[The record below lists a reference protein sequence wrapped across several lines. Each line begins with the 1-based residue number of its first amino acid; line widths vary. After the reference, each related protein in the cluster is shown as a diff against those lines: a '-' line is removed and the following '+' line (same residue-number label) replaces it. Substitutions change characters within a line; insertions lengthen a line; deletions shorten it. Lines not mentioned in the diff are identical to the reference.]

1 MNTFVLKDP
10 LSNSSSFSRTRL
22 FLQVFDG
29 YGEVSKIINK
39 YAYTSSLITDD
50 VGILYNMQAQLKHF
64 WDMQNSLKLR
74 NALSLQTINDNVE
87 LIIELYGKISR
98 KTKIFTDLDNIISRI
113 THLCKKIN
121 YIEKHGEVK

>member
-22 FLQVFDG
+22 FLQVFDA

-98 KTKIFTDLDNIISRI
+98 KTKIFADLDNIVSRI

-121 YIEKHGEVK
+121 YIEKHGEMK

>member
-1 MNTFVLKDP
+1 MD

-22 FLQVFDG
+22 FLQVFDA

-39 YAYTSSLITDD
+39 YGYTSDITTSDMT
-50 VGILYNMQAQLKHF
+50 ILYNMQAQLKHF
-64 WDMQNSLKLR
+64 WDMQNSMKLR
-74 NALSLQTINDNVE
+74 NVLALQIINDNVE
-87 LIIELYGKISR
+87 LIIELYSKISR

-121 YIEKHGEVK
+121 YIEKHEEIK